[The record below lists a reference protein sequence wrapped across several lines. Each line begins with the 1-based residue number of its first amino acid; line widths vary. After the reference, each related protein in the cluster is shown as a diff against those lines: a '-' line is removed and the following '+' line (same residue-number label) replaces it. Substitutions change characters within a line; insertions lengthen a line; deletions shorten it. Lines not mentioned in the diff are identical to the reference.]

1 MKSFFLFSKET
12 KGEGY
17 VPNNEIFALASG
29 LTGQNLTYSY
39 TSSWLKYFCVNLL
52 HMDPAKVGAIFSL
65 SHVWDAINDPIVGGF
80 VDRRKYK
87 PFMKLRPYLLYT
99 PPILGIL
106 VSLMFVNVN
115 FSENGKVA
123 YILVLY
129 FLFDLFYSFQDVSLW
144 GMIALSSPHSQE
156 RSRVAQWV
164 SIGAG
169 AGGAIVGTFQQ
180 VRSILGGMGV
190 SDVHIFL
197 ICAFVFGLGGE
208 LLSMNAYRMHERIHA
223 ELPEEESLWQS
234 LTILRHNPTLL
245 LISLARFSQAFSPKV
260 QNAYFFENC
269 VTLKVGESTIDGMTA
284 EFMYGLFAG
293 IPGAFA
299 MFFANKIA
307 DKMGGMKKIL
317 LSSQVMAIALR
328 VAIYFV
334 GYNSLPKFIIMTILT
349 SLINLPGSMM
359 DIAHRSLTSD
369 SIDEVEYKT
378 GIRSEGV
385 SFSMQNFTTKMQSG
399 VASMI
404 EGQILKRLGYDSYAK
419 EQGKPQNDTFIKW
432 QWPMFV
438 LGPVVGAV
446 LYLIIISFVKDDKEK
461 RDNIEAILKERRA
474 KLEAENE
481 QEPVPV
487 Q

>member
-1 MKSFFLFSKET
+1 MKTLFLFSKET

-52 HMDPAKVGAIFSL
+52 HMDPAKVGNIFSL

-80 VDRRKYK
+80 VDRRNYK
-87 PFMKLRPYLLYT
+87 PFMKLRPFLLYT

-106 VSLMFVNVN
+106 VTLMFVNVN

-129 FLFDLFYSFQDVSLW
+129 FMFDLFYSFQDVSLW

-180 VRSILGGMGV
+180 IRSILSGLGV
-190 SDVHIFL
+190 PDVTIFL
-197 ICAFVFGLGGE
+197 ICGFVFGLGGE
-208 LLSMNAYRMHERIHA
+208 LISMNSYRMKERICS
-223 ELPEEESLWQS
+223 EVPKEESLLQS

-245 LISLARFSQAFSPKV
+245 LISLARFSQGLSPKV

-269 VTLKVGESTIDGMTA
+269 VTLQVGNTTINGQTA
-284 EFMYGLFAG
+284 EFLFGLFGG
-293 IPGAFA
+293 IPGTGA

-307 DKMGGMKKIL
+307 DKIGGMKRIL
-317 LSSQVMAIALR
+317 LSSQIAAIVLR
-328 VAIYFV
+328 VVTYFI
-334 GYNSLPKFIIMTILT
+334 GYNTLPKFIIMTVLI
-349 SLINLPGSMM
+349 SLVNLPGSMM

-378 GIRSEGV
+378 GIRCEGV

-399 VASMI
+399 VSSLI
-404 EGQILKRLGYDSYAK
+404 EGRLLKYLGYDSYAK
-419 EQGKPQNDTFIKW
+419 EAGKPQNETFMKW
-432 QWPMFV
+432 QWPMFI

-446 LYLIIISFVKDDKEK
+446 LYLVIISFVKDSKEK
-461 RDNIEAILKERRA
+461 REEIERVLKERRKQIEEESAVVNA
-474 KLEAENE
+474 K
-481 QEPVPV
+481 
-487 Q
+487 

>member
-39 TSSWLKYFCVNLL
+39 TSSWLKYFCVNIL
-52 HMDPAKVGAIFSL
+52 HMDPAKVGGIFSL

-80 VDRRKYK
+80 VDRRNYK
-87 PFMKLRPYLLYT
+87 TGMKLRPFLLYT
-99 PPILGIL
+99 PPFLGIL
-106 VSLMFVNVN
+106 VSLMFINVN
-115 FSENGKVA
+115 FSENGKIA

-169 AGGAIVGTFQQ
+169 AGGALVGTFQQ
-180 VRSILGGMGV
+180 VRSILTSFGMT
-190 SDVHIFL
+190 DVQIFL

-208 LLSMNAYRMHERIHA
+208 LLSMNAYRMKERIHT
-223 ELPEEESLWQS
+223 EVPKDENLLTS

-245 LISLARFSQAFSPKV
+245 LISLARFSQGFSPKV

-269 VTLKVGESTIDGMTA
+269 VTLKVGNSTVNGQTA

-293 IPGAFA
+293 IPGTFA

-307 DKMGGMKKIL
+307 DKIGGMKRIL
-317 LSSQVMAIALR
+317 LSSQIFAIGLR
-328 VAIYFV
+328 VLIYFV
-334 GYNSLPKFIIMTILT
+334 GYNSLPKFIIMTVLT

-385 SFSMQNFTTKMQSG
+385 SFSMQNFTTKMTSG
-399 VASMI
+399 VSSII
-404 EGQILKRLGYDSYAK
+404 EGQLLKRLGYDSYAK
-419 EQGKPQNDTFIKW
+419 EAGLAQNETFIKW

-446 LYLIIISFVKDDKEK
+446 LYLIIICFVKDNKER
-461 RDNIEAILKERRA
+461 RDEIEQALKERRRL
-474 KLEAENE
+474 LEEEKAAVAE
-481 QEPVPV
+481 Q
-487 Q
+487 

>member
-1 MKSFFLFSKET
+1 MKTLFLFSKET

-39 TSSWLKYFCVNLL
+39 TSGWLKYFCINLL
-52 HMDPAKVGAIFSL
+52 HMDPAKVGGIFSL

-80 VDRRKYK
+80 VDRRNYK
-87 PFMKLRPYLLYT
+87 PYKKLRPFLLYT
-99 PPILGIL
+99 PPFLGIL
-106 VSLMFVNVN
+106 VSLMFLNVN

-144 GMIALSSPHSQE
+144 GMIALSSPHSEE

-180 VRSILGGMGV
+180 VRSILSGFGI
-190 SDVHIFL
+190 SDVNIFL

-208 LLSMNAYRMHERIHA
+208 LLSMNSYRMHERITS
-223 ELPEEESLWQS
+223 EVPKEESLIES

-245 LISLARFSQAFSPKV
+245 LISLARFSQGLSPKV

-269 VTLKVGESTIDGMTA
+269 VSYQIGSTTINGQTA
-284 EFMYGLFAG
+284 EFLYGLLAG
-293 IPGAFA
+293 IPGTGA

-307 DKMGGMKKIL
+307 DKIGGMKRIL
-317 LSSQVMAIALR
+317 LSSQIAAAGLR
-328 VAIYFV
+328 VIIYFV
-334 GYNSLPKFIIMTILT
+334 GYNSLPKFIVMTILS

-378 GIRSEGV
+378 GIRCEGV
-385 SFSMQNFTTKMQSG
+385 SFSMQNFTTKMTSG
-399 VASMI
+399 VASLI
-404 EGQILKRLGYDSYAK
+404 EGQLLKRLGYDSYAK
-419 EQGKPQNDTFIKW
+419 EQGRPQSETFIKW
-432 QWPMFV
+432 QWPMFM

-446 LYLIIISFVKDDKEK
+446 LYLIIISFVKDNKE
-461 RDNIEAILKERRA
+461 RRAEIESVLKERRKKMEEEKQTVA
-474 KLEAENE
+474 AE
-481 QEPVPV
+481 
-487 Q
+487 

>member
-39 TSSWLKYFCVNLL
+39 TSSWLKYFCVNIL
-52 HMDPAKVGAIFSL
+52 HMDPAKVGGIFSL

-80 VDRRKYK
+80 VDRRNYK
-87 PFMKLRPYLLYT
+87 TGMKLRPFLLYT
-99 PPILGIL
+99 PPFLGIL
-106 VSLMFVNVN
+106 VSLMFINVN
-115 FSENGKVA
+115 FSENGKIA

-169 AGGAIVGTFQQ
+169 AGGALVGTFQQ
-180 VRSILGGMGV
+180 VRSILTSLGMT
-190 SDVHIFL
+190 DVQIFL

-208 LLSMNAYRMHERIHA
+208 LLSMNAYRMKERIHT
-223 ELPEEESLWQS
+223 EVPKDESLLSS

-245 LISLARFSQAFSPKV
+245 LISLARFSQGFSPKV

-269 VTLKVGESTIDGMTA
+269 VTLKVGNSTVNGQTA

-293 IPGAFA
+293 IPGTFA

-307 DKMGGMKKIL
+307 DKIGGMKRIL
-317 LSSQVMAIALR
+317 LSSQIFAIGLR
-328 VAIYFV
+328 VLIYFV
-334 GYNSLPKFIIMTILT
+334 GYNSLPKFIIMTVLT

-385 SFSMQNFTTKMQSG
+385 SFSMQNFTTKMTSG
-399 VASMI
+399 VSSII
-404 EGQILKRLGYDSYAK
+404 EGQLLKRLGYDSYAK
-419 EQGKPQNDTFIKW
+419 EAGLAQNETFIKW

-446 LYLIIISFVKDDKEK
+446 LYLIIICFVKDNKE
-461 RDNIEAILKERRA
+461 RREEIEQTLKERRRV
-474 KLEAENE
+474 LEEEKAAVAE
-481 QEPVPV
+481 Q
-487 Q
+487 

>member
-1 MKSFFLFSKET
+1 MKTLFLFSKET

-52 HMDPAKVGAIFSL
+52 HMDPAKVGNIFSL

-80 VDRRKYK
+80 VDRRNYK
-87 PFMKLRPYLLYT
+87 PFRKLRPFLLYT

-115 FSENGKVA
+115 FSENGKIA

-129 FLFDLFYSFQDVSLW
+129 FMFDLFYSFQDVSLW
-144 GMIALSSPHSQE
+144 GMIALSSPHSHE

-180 VRSILGGMGV
+180 IRSILQGLGV
-190 SDVHIFL
+190 PDVTIFL
-197 ICAFVFGLGGE
+197 ICGFVFGLGGE
-208 LLSMNAYRMHERIHA
+208 LISMNAYRMQERICS
-223 ELPEEESLWQS
+223 EVPKDESLLTS

-245 LISLARFSQAFSPKV
+245 LISLARFSQSFSPKV

-269 VTLKVGESTIDGMTA
+269 VTLKVGNTTINGQTA
-284 EFMYGLFAG
+284 EFLFGLFGG
-293 IPGAFA
+293 IPGTGA

-307 DKMGGMKKIL
+307 AKIGGMKRIL
-317 LSSQVMAIALR
+317 LTSQIAAIVLR
-328 VAIYFV
+328 VIVYFV
-334 GYNSLPKFIIMTILT
+334 GYNTLPKFIVMTVLI
-349 SLINLPGSMM
+349 SLVNLPGSMM

-385 SFSMQNFTTKMQSG
+385 SFSMQNFVSKMQSG
-399 VASMI
+399 VSSMI
-404 EGQILKRLGYDSYAK
+404 EGRLLKYLGYDSYAK
-419 EQGKPQNDTFIKW
+419 EQGKPQNDTFMKW
-432 QWPMFV
+432 QWPMFI

-446 LYLIIISFVKDDKEK
+446 LYLIIISFVRDSKDRREE
-461 RDNIEAILKERRA
+461 IEAALKERRKA
-474 KLEAENE
+474 LEEEAAETSS
-481 QEPVPV
+481 VKS
-487 Q
+487 

>member
-39 TSSWLKYFCVNLL
+39 TSSWLKYFCVNIL
-52 HMDPAKVGAIFSL
+52 HMDPAKVGGIFSL
-65 SHVWDAINDPIVGGF
+65 SHIWDAINDPIVGGF
-80 VDRRKYK
+80 VDRRNYK
-87 PFMKLRPYLLYT
+87 SGKKLRPYLLFT

-106 VSLMFVNVN
+106 VSMMFINVN
-115 FSENGKVA
+115 FNENGKIA

-129 FLFDLFYSFQDVSLW
+129 FMFDLFYSFQDVSLW

-180 VRSILGGMGV
+180 IRSILGSMGLP
-190 SDVHIFL
+190 DVQIFL

-208 LLSMNAYRMHERIHA
+208 LLSMNAYRMKERIIA
-223 ELPEEESLWQS
+223 EVPKEESLLSS
-234 LTILRHNPTLL
+234 LTVLRHNPTLL
-245 LISLARFSQAFSPKV
+245 LISLARFSQGFSPKV

-269 VTLKVGESTIDGMTA
+269 VTLQVGNSTINGQTA

-293 IPGAFA
+293 IPGALA

-307 DKMGGMKKIL
+307 DKIGGMKRIL
-317 LSSQVMAIALR
+317 LSSQIFAIGLR
-328 VAIYFV
+328 VLIYFI
-334 GYNSLPKFIIMTILT
+334 GYNSLPKFIIMTVLT

-385 SFSMQNFTTKMQSG
+385 SFSMQNFTTKMTSG
-399 VASMI
+399 VASVI
-404 EGQILKRLGYDSYAK
+404 EGQLLKRLGYDSYAK
-419 EQGKPQNDTFIKW
+419 EAGLPQNDKFLKW

-446 LYLIIISFVKDDKEK
+446 LYLIIICFVKDNKDRRQE
-461 RDNIEAILKERRA
+461 IEEALKERRRL
-474 KLEAENE
+474 LEEENASVTAE
-481 QEPVPV
+481 
-487 Q
+487 

>member
-12 KGEGY
+12 KGDGY

-39 TSSWLKYFCVNLL
+39 TSNWLKYFCVNLL
-52 HMDPAKVGAIFSL
+52 HMDPGKVGGIFSL
-65 SHVWDAINDPIVGGF
+65 SHLWDAINDPIVGGF
-80 VDRRKYK
+80 VDRRTYK
-87 PFMKLRPYLLYT
+87 PFMKLRPFLLYT

-106 VSLMFVNVN
+106 VSLMFINVN

-144 GMIALSSPHSQE
+144 GMIAVSSPHSQE

-180 VRSILGGMGV
+180 VRSILSGLGV
-190 SDVHIFL
+190 ADVHIFL

-208 LLSMNAYRMHERIHA
+208 VLSMNAYRMKERIHS
-223 ELPEEESLWQS
+223 EVPKEESLLTS

-245 LISLARFSQAFSPKV
+245 LISLARFSQSFSPKV

-269 VTLKVGESTIDGMTA
+269 VSLKVGNSTINGQTA

-293 IPGAFA
+293 IPGTFA
-299 MFFANKIA
+299 MFFANKIS
-307 DKMGGMKKIL
+307 DKIGGMKRIL
-317 LSSQVMAIALR
+317 LSSQIAAIVLR
-328 VAIYFV
+328 IVIYFI
-334 GYNSLPKFIIMTILT
+334 GYNSLPKFIIMTVLS
-349 SLINLPGSMM
+349 SLINLPGNMM

-399 VASMI
+399 VSSML
-404 EGQILKRLGYDSYAK
+404 EGQLLKRLGYDSYAK
-419 EQGKPQNDTFIKW
+419 EAGLPQNETFMKW

-446 LYLIIISFVKDDKEK
+446 LYLVIISFVKDDKEK
-461 RDNIEAILKERRA
+461 RAVVEQVLKERRQ
-474 KLEAENE
+474 KLEQESVQVSAEN
-481 QEPVPV
+481 Q
-487 Q
+487 

>member
-39 TSSWLKYFCVNLL
+39 TSSWLKYFCVNIL
-52 HMDPAKVGAIFSL
+52 HMDPAKVGGIFSL

-80 VDRRKYK
+80 VDRRNYK
-87 PFMKLRPYLLYT
+87 TGMKLRPFLLYT
-99 PPILGIL
+99 PPFLGIL
-106 VSLMFVNVN
+106 VSLMFINVN
-115 FSENGKVA
+115 FSENGKIA

-169 AGGAIVGTFQQ
+169 AGGALVGTFQQ
-180 VRSILGGMGV
+180 VRSILTSLGMT
-190 SDVHIFL
+190 DVQIFL
-197 ICAFVFGLGGE
+197 ICTFVFGLGGE
-208 LLSMNAYRMHERIHA
+208 LLSMNAYRMKERIHT
-223 ELPEEESLWQS
+223 EVPKDESLLAS

-245 LISLARFSQAFSPKV
+245 LISLARFSQGFSPKV

-269 VTLKVGESTIDGMTA
+269 VTLKVGNSTVNGQTA

-293 IPGAFA
+293 IPGTFA

-307 DKMGGMKKIL
+307 DKIGGMKRIL
-317 LSSQVMAIALR
+317 LSSQIFAIGLR
-328 VAIYFV
+328 VLIYFV
-334 GYNSLPKFIIMTILT
+334 GYNSLPKFIIMTVLT

-385 SFSMQNFTTKMQSG
+385 SFSMQNFTTKMTSG
-399 VASMI
+399 VSSII
-404 EGQILKRLGYDSYAK
+404 EGQLLKRLGYDSYAK
-419 EQGKPQNDTFIKW
+419 EAGLAQNETFIKW

-446 LYLIIISFVKDDKEK
+446 LYLIIICFVKDNKE
-461 RDNIEAILKERRA
+461 RREEIEHTLKERRRL
-474 KLEAENE
+474 LEEEKAAVAE
-481 QEPVPV
+481 Q
-487 Q
+487 